1 MASPSKT
8 SPSEPSLRD
17 RLLGKLS
24 RREHSVYELR
34 QFAKQKGYPI
44 DEIQP
49 VLDEFIDMGWVNDQ
63 RFSDAFCRHRL
74 SISRWAPARIV
85 QGLLAKGVAKDI
97 AQQTVRA
104 HTPEDL
110 TDSMKSVLRK
120 KNAAFLRESDLRKR
134 KKKIVDYLL
143 RKGYAPGDVY
153 DSADS
158 LLNSLTE

>member
-1 MASPSKT
+1 M
-8 SPSEPSLRD
+8 
-17 RLLGKLS
+17 
-24 RREHSVYELR
+24 YELR

-44 DEIQP
+44 DEITP
-49 VLDEFIDMGWVNDQ
+49 ILDEFIELSWVDDQ
-63 RFSDAFCRHRL
+63 RFADAFCRHRL

-97 AQQTVRA
+97 AQKTVRA

-120 KNAAFLRESDLRKR
+120 KTAAFLRESDLRKR

>member
-1 MASPSKT
+1 MF
-8 SPSEPSLRD
+8 
-17 RLLGKLS
+17 
-24 RREHSVYELR
+24 ELR
-34 QFAKQKGYPI
+34 QFAKQKGYVI
-44 DEIQP
+44 ADIQP
-49 VLDEFIDMGWVNDQ
+49 ILDEFIEQGWVDDQ
-63 RFSDAFCRHRL
+63 RFANAFCRHRL

-97 AQQTVRA
+97 AQQTVRT

-120 KNAAFLRESDLRKR
+120 KTAAFLRESDLRKR